1 MEYRTND
8 DNQRDSQEEK
18 ELAKSM
24 KNNKEKSF
32 GFRNKRI
39 KELELIN
46 QLHKDMNGKLR
57 TQLTFI
63 KEYCEDEIKE
73 PYAVSV
79 VPIPITDE
87 TADICKGRQEF
98 AEGLLGQINK
108 MNNNK

>member
-1 MEYRTND
+1 MPHRTNE

-39 KELELIN
+39 KELEFIN
-46 QLHKDMNGKLR
+46 QSHKDLNGKLR

-63 KEYCEDEIKE
+63 KEYCEDEMKE
-73 PYAVSV
+73 RTDT
-79 VPIPITDE
+79 TDE